1 MAQYFL
7 SKFSQLFAKRL
18 SKTLNEVPAGIDRRE
33 LGVRAIADKSYDQ
46 LGKTMLHIL
55 QRTAKETSSLVQQR
69 QGARNSVIGQPG
81 APEGPAN
88 DYEDKEL
95 LNYHIL
101 MIENT
106 TVMNEGL
113 EPLESNNNV
122 LHGLYQ
128 LSQSTQRNEID
139 LYVKF
144 LMYRPVGKFRSFVDD
159 VETVYKKNASDNPA
173 TKPGLNRSALKKLSY
188 LVTMLRSFAKALNF
202 FTSVLR
208 NTLVIW

>member
-1 MAQYFL
+1 
-7 SKFSQLFAKRL
+7 
-18 SKTLNEVPAGIDRRE
+18 
-33 LGVRAIADKSYDQ
+33 
-46 LGKTMLHIL
+46 MLHIL

-144 LMYRPVGKFRSFVDD
+144 LMYSPVGKFQSSLMMLRLYIRR
-159 VETVYKKNASDNPA
+159 T
-173 TKPGLNRSALKKLSY
+173 
-188 LVTMLRSFAKALNF
+188 LVTTRPPS
-202 FTSVLR
+202 
-208 NTLVIW
+208 LV